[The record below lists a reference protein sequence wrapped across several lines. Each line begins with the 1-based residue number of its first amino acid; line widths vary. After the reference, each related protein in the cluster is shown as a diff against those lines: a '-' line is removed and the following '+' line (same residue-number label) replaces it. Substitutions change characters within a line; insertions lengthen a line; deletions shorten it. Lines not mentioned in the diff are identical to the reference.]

1 MTSVPNPSNLTGIY
15 TATYDAW
22 NRLAKLEDGMTTVAE
37 YAYDGANRQIVKS
50 VYISG
55 SLDRREHAYYNQRW
69 QALEV
74 RKEVSGTEDP
84 DPLEQYVWHP
94 FYIDAPLLREYDA
107 STSGTQV
114 RHYYTFDGN
123 FNVTALTDNSGTV
136 AERYH
141 YTPYGQMTVLD
152 ANFAVDLDGLSD
164 VINPTMFAGRRLDT
178 ESGLLYFRNRH
189 SHSPLGNFI
198 SRDKILYNGDSM
210 SLFEYVKSD
219 PCSHLDPYGNAI
231 LPEGG
236 YKKGSP
242 VCCTLTRKCCNG
254 TYTDKINYAC
264 KLGPFNQPVTPGVC
278 CALLLNKRN
287 QFYDSSPSYFDV
299 PIFCDPWVAKS
310 SAANFCG
317 GNSTICQ
324 DDLDSYLDAL
334 VGGNQNTIIMHC
346 AGLCSCLFGPQTLG
360 MAACLQGFCGAE
372 IPSP

>member
-1 MTSVPNPSNLTGIY
+1 M
-15 TATYDAW
+15 
-22 NRLAKLEDGMTTVAE
+22 
-37 YAYDGANRQIVKS
+37 
-50 VYISG
+50 
-55 SLDRREHAYYNQRW
+55 
-69 QALEV
+69 
-74 RKEVSGTEDP
+74 
-84 DPLEQYVWHP
+84 
-94 FYIDAPLLREYDA
+94 
-107 STSGTQV
+107 
-114 RHYYTFDGN
+114 
-123 FNVTALTDNSGTV
+123 TALTDNSGTV

-231 LPEGG
+231 LPEGH
-236 YKKGSP
+236 
-242 VCCTLTRKCCNG
+242 TRRGPQCAALLQEKRCNG
-254 TYTDKINYAC
+254 TYMKINHAC

-310 SAANFCG
+310 SVVNFCG

-334 VGGNQNTIIMHC
+334 VGGNPKYNNN
-346 AGLCSCLFGPQTLG
+346 ALCWTVLLLIWSTNSWYGCMPSGVLWCGNSISVSIVFGFGDVVCFSRFL
-360 MAACLQGFCGAE
+360 
-372 IPSP
+372 